1 MARRAKKDMAADGGE
16 HTGTEALRGNGFDA
30 VIVTDLVDRILN
42 LHGDLSAA
50 RIDYMNVCKPI
61 HHDINA
67 VLDEG
72 RDKGVP
78 RKAIK
83 AAVKKRILERKIE
96 NIRDDLEGD
105 DLDNYD
111 LVLKALGD
119 LADTPLGN
127 AVLANTGNGTDAHA

>member
-1 MARRAKKDMAADGGE
+1 MARRAKAADGGE
-16 HTGTEALRGNGFDA
+16 ATGTEALRGNGFDSE
-30 VIVTDLVDRILN
+30 IVSNLVDRILS
-42 LHGDLSAA
+42 LHADLGAA
-50 RIDYMNVCKPI
+50 RIDYMNECKPI

-119 LADTPLGN
+119 LADTPLGRAATKN
-127 AVLANTGNGTDAHA
+127 GNGADAHA